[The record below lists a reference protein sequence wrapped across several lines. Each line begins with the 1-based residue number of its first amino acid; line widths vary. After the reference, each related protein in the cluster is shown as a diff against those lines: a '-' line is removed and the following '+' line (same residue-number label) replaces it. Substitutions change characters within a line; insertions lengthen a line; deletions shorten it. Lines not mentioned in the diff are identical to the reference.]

1 MRQRKVNVMAGQG
14 LIQILLPSAVKINP
28 FAEKKKNCFWMIT
41 AVMPE
46 KQDFTSPPRCLYG
59 AFSSTCRGEKALGL
73 PLHYSK
79 WFLVIIYPLGYCV
92 LLDSLSV
99 PEIKA
104 AEKFVLQFFQRGKTT
119 LMEVWKPFQRMYKP
133 DLAGSDLLTK
143 RAVQLDSEVQE
154 TQSLLE
160 LHCCLL
166 GTGCLTGFGAKYL
179 QNINVANI
187 SPYCLDKEVLGL
199 LVAHYWVPV
208 TCPPF
213 ISKNVKL

>member
-1 MRQRKVNVMAGQG
+1 MAGQG

-28 FAEKKKNCFWMIT
+28 FAEKRKKTVSEWSQQWCLKSKISH
-41 AVMPE
+41 
-46 KQDFTSPPRCLYG
+46 QQPRCLYG
-59 AFSSTCRGEKALGL
+59 AFSSTCRGEKALWL

-187 SPYCLDKEVLGL
+187 SPYCLDMEVLRL

>member
-1 MRQRKVNVMAGQG
+1 
-14 LIQILLPSAVKINP
+14 
-28 FAEKKKNCFWMIT
+28 MIT

-187 SPYCLDKEVLGL
+187 SPYCLDMEVLGL